1 MPQEITMTT
10 TTTITATS
18 TTNVTG
24 AANATN
30 ADHLDQTYTA
40 LAEATAR
47 VGEARAPL
55 FLATLSLALLSRQAD
70 AGEALAL
77 IAQAER
83 LAGT

>member
-1 MPQEITMTT
+1 MTPEENPM
-10 TTTITATS
+10 TALTR
-18 TTNVTG
+18 TNPART
-24 AANATN
+24 AAPAG
-30 ADHLDQTYTA
+30 HLDQTYTA

-70 AGEALAL
+70 GDEALAL

-83 LAGT
+83 LANT

>member
-10 TTTITATS
+10 TSTIIATS
-18 TTNVTG
+18 TTNV
-24 AANATN
+24 ANATN
-30 ADHLDQTYTA
+30 ADHLDQTYTT

>member
-1 MPQEITMTT
+1 MTT
-10 TTTITATS
+10 PTTTS
-18 TTNVTG
+18 
-24 AANATN
+24 
-30 ADHLDQTYTA
+30 HLDQTYTA

-47 VGEARAPL
+47 VGEAKAPL

>member
-1 MPQEITMTT
+1 MTT
-10 TTTITATS
+10 TSSASTIT
-18 TTNVTG
+18 TNAVSAVN
-24 AANATN
+24 AAN

-83 LAGT
+83 LAGI

>member
-1 MPQEITMTT
+1 MTT
-10 TTTITATS
+10 TSSSSTIT
-18 TTNVTG
+18 
-24 AANATN
+24 ANATN
-30 ADHLDQTYTA
+30 AEHLDQTYTA

>member
-1 MPQEITMTT
+1 MTT
-10 TTTITATS
+10 TVSAS
-18 TTNVTG
+18 TN
-24 AANATN
+24 AANVVDATN

>member
-1 MPQEITMTT
+1 MTT
-10 TTTITATS
+10 LS
-18 TTNVTG
+18 TTPTT
-24 AANATN
+24 AAQAS
-30 ADHLDQTYTA
+30 HLDQTYTA

-70 AGEALAL
+70 GGEALAL